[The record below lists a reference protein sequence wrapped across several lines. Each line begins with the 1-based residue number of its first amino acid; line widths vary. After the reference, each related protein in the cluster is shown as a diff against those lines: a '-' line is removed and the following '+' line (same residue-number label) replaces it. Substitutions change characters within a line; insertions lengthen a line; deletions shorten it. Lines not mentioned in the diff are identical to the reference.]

1 MTLPP
6 IEQRRSHH
14 SHYYLNLNERLS
26 LKEIRS
32 IKMISII
39 IPLYN
44 KRETIARTIN
54 SVIMQSYQDWELI
67 VIDDGSTDGS
77 DEIVKSFLKD
87 KRIQYIL
94 KKMEEFHLLEILGF
108 LLLKV
113 NGLSIL
119 MQMTI
124 FIQCFRFIGTN
135 DRGISCGYCVGKLLC
150 RAEY

>member
-1 MTLPP
+1 
-6 IEQRRSHH
+6 
-14 SHYYLNLNERLS
+14 
-26 LKEIRS
+26 
-32 IKMISII
+32 MISII

-124 FIQCFRFIGTN
+124 F
-135 DRGISCGYCVGKLLC
+135 YPML
-150 RAEY
+150 